1 MATFGAVNTAAHN
14 PNKDIEVGPAHR
26 DAGHPLMLTQVYFEM
41 RFSSFL
47 PSAVIKRNHV
57 ASTMSIA

>member
-26 DAGHPLMLTQVYFEM
+26 DAGHPLMLTQV
-41 RFSSFL
+41 
-47 PSAVIKRNHV
+47 
-57 ASTMSIA
+57 